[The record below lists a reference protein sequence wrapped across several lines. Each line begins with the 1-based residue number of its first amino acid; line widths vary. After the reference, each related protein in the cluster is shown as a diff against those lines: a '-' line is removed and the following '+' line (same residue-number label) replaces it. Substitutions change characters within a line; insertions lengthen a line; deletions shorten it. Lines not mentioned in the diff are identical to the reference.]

1 MIWEIAEVGILA
13 MAFDAQ
19 KARLD
24 DLKDRVSRDQIIG
37 VEVELLG
44 LLASATNSYIRKNL
58 RGAWEAAEKYGR
70 EEDSPFGGRWKV
82 KGLLLMYLRNARSW
96 LDSPGMTKDW

>member
-1 MIWEIAEVGILA
+1 MRALA
-13 MAFDAQ
+13 MTFDEQ

-24 DLKDRVSRDQIIG
+24 DLKERVSRDQIAG

-44 LLASATNSYIRKNL
+44 LLASATNPYIRKNL

-70 EEDSPFGGRWKV
+70 EEDSPFGGRWKL
-82 KGLLLMYLRNARSW
+82 KGLLLMHLRNARSW